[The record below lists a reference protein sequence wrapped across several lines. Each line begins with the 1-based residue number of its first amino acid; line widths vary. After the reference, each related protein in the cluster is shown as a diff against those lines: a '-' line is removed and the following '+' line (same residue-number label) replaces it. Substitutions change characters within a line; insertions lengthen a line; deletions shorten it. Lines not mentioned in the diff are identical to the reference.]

1 MKMVNE
7 KIKTLLS
14 ALAEYEYSL
23 SNLQYLRLVC
33 LENKNIRAKTKIN
46 LEIKLC
52 NKWIKW
58 TIKRI
63 NKLSRLVV
71 KEGPIDPFDYWIDAG
86 SEPDKQRLASDK
98 KFLEVVTHVAE
109 QLRDSP
115 FADTHGWYE
124 SNWGIFVMSI
134 DGKEH
139 AARNRRLAYSGIG
152 SPLVT
157 IYNVEEYLEDI
168 NQAKARW
175 RSDIATRQNLLI
187 RSYYL
192 ATLPHYTTQPPFEL
206 QSIFEEELEG
216 VRPGLANVRVAEVD
230 QSTATVNSV
239 SDIHLSQLFIHSP
252 KGPNPEPPAPSLPSK
267 LV

>member
-1 MKMVNE
+1 MVNE

-23 SNLQYLRLVC
+23 SNLQYLRSVC
-33 LENKNIRAKTKIN
+33 LENKNVRAKKKIN

-71 KEGPIDPFDYWIDAG
+71 KEGPIDPFDYWAYAG
-86 SEPDKQRLASDK
+86 SELDKQRLTSDK
-98 KFLEVVTHVAE
+98 KFLEAVTRVAE
-109 QLRDSP
+109 GLRDSP
-115 FADTHGWYE
+115 YADTHGWYE
-124 SNWGIFVMSI
+124 YCWGIFVVPR
-134 DGKEH
+134 DGREH

-152 SPLVT
+152 DPPT
-157 IYNVEEYLEDI
+157 AIYNVEEYLEDI

-206 QSIFEEELEG
+206 QSIFEEELE
-216 VRPGLANVRVAEVD
+216 VERPGLANVRVVEVD
-230 QSTATVNSV
+230 QNTVTVNSV

-252 KGPNPEPPAPSLPSK
+252 KGPSTEPLVHNLPGK